1 MRIVL
6 VEALRWALPLFAVCG
21 CGLALAA
28 PTLGYRVIATRPHD
42 PTAFTEGL
50 AIDHGRLFE
59 STGRSGESKI
69 VIRDL
74 ASLRVLKT
82 TRLDDHDF
90 GEGLAVVG
98 RQIVQLT
105 WKSGV
110 GYLYDLNL
118 RRTGSFRISS
128 EGWGLTYDGRQ
139 LIRSDGSATLQM
151 LDPRSFRE
159 TRRLL
164 VHDGLQAVGQLNELE
179 YAGGRLLA
187 NVWLTDRVAVID
199 PRDGR
204 VDFWLDLSEL
214 KLRFPKPANWD
225 DGDNVLNG
233 IAYDGASGHYYV
245 TGKCWPSLFEIA
257 IDWPRAH

>member
-6 VEALRWALPLFAVCG
+6 MRALSWAAATALAGAVG
-21 CGLALAA
+21 GAWAA
-28 PTLGYRVIATRPHD
+28 PTLGYRVIATHPHD

-59 STGRSGESKI
+59 STGRNGESTL

-74 ASLRVLKT
+74 HSMKVLRT
-82 TRLDDHDF
+82 AHLDERDF

-98 RQIVQLT
+98 RQIMQLT

-110 GYLYDLNL
+110 GYLYDLSL
-118 RRTGSFRISS
+118 RRVGSFHISS

-139 LIRSDGSATLQM
+139 LIRSDGSSMLQM
-151 LDPRSFRE
+151 LDPHSFRE
-159 TRRLL
+159 IRRLT
-164 VHDGLQAVGQLNELE
+164 VRDGTQPVERLNELE
-179 YAGGRLLA
+179 YVDGRVLA

-199 PRDGR
+199 PRDGH
-204 VDFWLDLSEL
+204 VSYWLDLSEL
-214 KLRFPKPANWD
+214 KLRFPKSANWD

-233 IAYDGASGHYYV
+233 IAYDSATGHYFF
-245 TGKCWPSLFEIA
+245 TGKCWPSLFEVA
-257 IDWPRAH
+257 IDWPRTR